1 MRPGPQLCVFIGV
14 ARRYPPRMALVR
26 ILVDGYSLL
35 HNWPGLAPHRPRH
48 SEAARDALIRRLTH
62 YRDAVGTP
70 VTVFFDGAGRRG
82 PAHRL
87 DPEPAVEVV
96 FSQNGKTADALIERA
111 AHRFT
116 AWGEVLAVTDDL
128 AERDTV
134 TALGGFAAS
143 CQDFIRQVNAAL
155 GEQAE
160 DIHHHNR
167 RERNRY
173 HRRQ

>member
-1 MRPGPQLCVFIGV
+1 
-14 ARRYPPRMALVR
+14 MALVR

-35 HNWPGLAPHRPRH
+35 HNWPELAPGEPRH
-48 SEAARDALIRRLTH
+48 SEAARDALIRHLTH
-62 YRDAVGTP
+62 YQDASGTP

-82 PAHRL
+82 PARPPDTSHS
-87 DPEPAVEVV
+87 VEVL
-96 FSQNGKTADALIERA
+96 FSRNGKTADAMIERA
-111 AHRFT
+111 THRFA
-116 AWGEVLAVTDDL
+116 AWGEVLAVTDDY

-134 TALGGFAAS
+134 TAMGGFASS
-143 CQDFIRQVNAAL
+143 CRDFVRQVNDTL

-173 HRRQ
+173 HRRR